1 MLKFVT
7 HNKLQRLFN
16 KKLLAVLCLLL
27 PWSFG
32 FAEGEDNVAKLQ
44 KELLMER
51 SKSKQKAREIERLS
65 KENKELKEKE
75 EASNTSSDGGSTGS
89 TQSSGNGQG
98 LPNEKSPELEQYQL
112 SSKNNQSST
121 ARLEVESP
129 VNTNMSTADSGDEDS
144 VESSKAQ
151 SKSTAASS
159 IQDSAVSSAITAD
172 SQPENN
178 SSAQQ
183 QNLE

>member
-16 KKLLAVLCLLL
+16 KKRLAVLCLLL

-32 FAEGEDNVAKLQ
+32 FAEGEANVAKLQ
-44 KELLMER
+44 KEVLIER
-51 SKSKQKAREIERLS
+51 NKSKQKAREIERLS
-65 KENKELKEKE
+65 KENKELED
-75 EASNTSSDGGSTGS
+75 TSSNGGSTGS

-98 LPNEKSPELEQYQL
+98 LPNEKSSEVEQYQL

-129 VNTNMSTADSGDEDS
+129 TNTNVDRC
-144 VESSKAQ
+144 
-151 SKSTAASS
+151 
-159 IQDSAVSSAITAD
+159 
-172 SQPENN
+172 
-178 SSAQQ
+178 
-183 QNLE
+183 

>member
-16 KKLLAVLCLLL
+16 KKRLAVLCLLL

-32 FAEGEDNVAKLQ
+32 FAEGGEDEANVAKLQ
-44 KELLMER
+44 KEVLMER

-65 KENKELKEKE
+65 KENKELAEKE

-89 TQSSGNGQG
+89 TQSSGNGQR
-98 LPNEKSPELEQYQL
+98 LPNEKSLELEQYQL

-129 VNTNMSTADSGDEDS
+129 TNTKYVDC
-144 VESSKAQ
+144 
-151 SKSTAASS
+151 
-159 IQDSAVSSAITAD
+159 
-172 SQPENN
+172 
-178 SSAQQ
+178 
-183 QNLE
+183 